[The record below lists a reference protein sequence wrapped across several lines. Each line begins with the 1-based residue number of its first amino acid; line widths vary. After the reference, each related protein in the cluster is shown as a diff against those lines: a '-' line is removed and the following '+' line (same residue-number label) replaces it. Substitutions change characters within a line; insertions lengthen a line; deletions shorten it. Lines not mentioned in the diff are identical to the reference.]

1 MRENFGLEI
10 EGNESHG
17 HFPSTKLSSALRDR
31 GGFPSNFS
39 EMDEFLVPEARAL
52 SDVIEQLKDKKN

>member
-1 MRENFGLEI
+1 MSENFSLEI
-10 EGNESHG
+10 ERNESHG

-39 EMDEFLVPEARAL
+39 EMDKFLAPETRTL
-52 SDVIEQLKDKKN
+52 RDVIEQLNDEKN